1 MELSFKQIVA
11 NLRATEEKTVLDSV
25 NYLAGNGK
33 PESVQPLIECYF
45 STISQPVKKRI
56 LELFCDIKD
65 SRAAAPWV
73 ETMMQHTRNDGFR
86 ELLSC
91 CWQSSIGFQHHLA
104 SFAEIAL
111 SADLYTSIEAITVIE
126 SNIAKASHNDIIQMS
141 SKLRNSI
148 PAMSP
153 EKQRLIGSFLA
164 GYEL

>member
-1 MELSFKQIVA
+1 MELSLKQIIA
-11 NLRATEEKTVLDSV
+11 NLSATEETTVLDSV

-45 STISQPVKKRI
+45 ITFSQPVKKRI

-73 ETMMQHTRNDGFR
+73 ETMMKHTQSDGFR

-91 CWQSSIGFQHHLA
+91 CWQSSIGFQHHLE
-104 SFAEIAL
+104 SFADIVAT
-111 SADLYTSIEAITVIE
+111 ADLYTSIEAISVIE
-126 SNIAKASHNDIIQMS
+126 SNIANAGHNEIMQMASQ
-141 SKLRNSI
+141 LRDSI

-153 EKQRLIGSFLA
+153 EKQRLIDSFLA